1 MSNAIP
7 VRRSKRKLR
16 NKRGASAAPP
26 LPAWR
31 ANPLTT
37 YVKAFLEWSEAS
49 GQSAATT
56 GTRER
61 SLARFLEW
69 ADERGLA
76 HPMELT
82 RPVLEAWQRHLYL
95 ARKKDG
101 QPLSMSTQQ
110 TLIVALKAWF
120 KWMSRE
126 RHILVNPAHEL
137 ITPRSPR
144 TLPRVLLS
152 VAQVE
157 HALAQPDVAGLTGV
171 RDRALMELLY
181 SSGMRRAEA
190 ARLQLPEIDLA
201 RGTVMIRQGKGRRDR
216 LVPVGG
222 RACHWIARYLAEVR
236 PRLVTRTDD
245 WTLVLT
251 DYGEPYTNNR
261 LSDLVQRYLRMA
273 GIEHGACHALR
284 HACATHMLEGGA
296 DIRFIQVLLG
306 HAELSTT
313 QIYTHVA
320 IGKLIEIHAATHPA
334 RLERAT
340 TRHEGEPDSAA
351 GASAGDGAEAL
362 LDAIERE
369 GEGEDCEDADRVA
382 ADAPQARR

>member
-1 MSNAIP
+1 MTHATP
-7 VRRSKRKLR
+7 QRRNKRKLR
-16 NKRGASAAPP
+16 HKRGASAPQA
-26 LPAWR
+26 LPAWH
-31 ANPLTT
+31 ANPLYS
-37 YVKAFLEWSEAS
+37 YVKAFLEWAEAT
-49 GQSAATT
+49 GQSPTT
-56 GTRER
+56 TSTRER
-61 SLARFLEW
+61 SLARFLSW
-69 ADERGLA
+69 AEERGLV

-95 ARKKDG
+95 ARKTDG
-101 QPLSMSTQQ
+101 QPLTLSTQQ

-137 ITPRSPR
+137 VTPR
-144 TLPRVLLS
+144 LPRNLPKVLLS
-152 VAQVE
+152 IAQVE
-157 HALAQPDVAGLTGV
+157 HALAQPDVTGLTGV

-181 SSGMRRAEA
+181 SSGMRRSEA

-222 RACHWIARYLAEVR
+222 RAAHWIARYLNEVR
-236 PRLVTRTDD
+236 PQLVTRTDD
-245 WTLVLT
+245 WTLFLT
-251 DYGEPYTNNR
+251 DYGEPYCNNR
-261 LSDLVQRYLRMA
+261 LSDLVQRYLRMS
-273 GIEHGACHALR
+273 GIAHGACHALR

-334 RLERAT
+334 KLQRT
-340 TRHEGEPDSAA
+340 
-351 GASAGDGAEAL
+351 
-362 LDAIERE
+362 
-369 GEGEDCEDADRVA
+369 EDCAQRTDKTEADE
-382 ADAPQARR
+382 

>member
-1 MSNAIP
+1 MNQAVPPQSAQK
-7 VRRSKRKLR
+7 RCKKRKLR
-16 NKRGASAAPP
+16 NKRSASAPRTP
-26 LPAWR
+26 PAWR
-31 ANPLTT
+31 ANPLAS
-37 YVKAFLEWSEAS
+37 YVKAFLSWIEAT
-49 GQSAATT
+49 GQSAATAS
-56 GTRER
+56 TRER
-61 SLARFLEW
+61 GLARFLEW

-95 ARKKDG
+95 SRKANG
-101 QPLSMSTQQ
+101 QPLSLATQQ

-120 KWMSRE
+120 RWLSRE

-137 ITPRSPR
+137 ITPRRPR

-152 VAQVE
+152 VEEVE
-157 HALAQPDVAGLTGV
+157 RALAQPDVAGLTGV

-181 SSGMRRAEA
+181 STGMRRGEA
-190 ARLQLPEIDLA
+190 ARLQLPEIDLV

-216 LVPVGG
+216 LVPVGS
-222 RACHWIARYLAEVR
+222 RACHWIARYLDEVR
-236 PRLVTRTDD
+236 PKLVTRPDD
-245 WTLVLT
+245 WTLFLT
-251 DYGEPYTNNR
+251 DYGEPYGNNR

-334 RLERAT
+334 RMEQR
-340 TRHEGEPDSAA
+340 
-351 GASAGDGAEAL
+351 EAL
-362 LDAIERE
+362 LEALEAE
-369 GEGEDCEDADRVA
+369 GEED
-382 ADAPQARR
+382 

>member
-1 MSNAIP
+1 MSQAGP
-7 VRRSKRKLR
+7 PLAAQKRRSKRKLR
-16 NKRGASAAPP
+16 NKRAASTPQAA
-26 LPAWR
+26 PAWR
-31 ANPLTT
+31 ANPLAS
-37 YVKAFLEWSEAS
+37 YVKAFLAWSEAT
-49 GQSAATT
+49 GQSAATAS
-56 GTRER
+56 TRER

-69 ADERGLA
+69 ADERGLN

-95 ARKKDG
+95 ARKANG
-101 QPLSMSTQQ
+101 QPLSLATQQ

-120 KWMSRE
+120 RWMSRE

-152 VAQVE
+152 VEQVE
-157 HALAQPDVAGLTGV
+157 HALAQPDINGLTGV
-171 RDRALMELLY
+171 RDRAILELLY
-181 SSGMRRAEA
+181 STGMRRGEA
-190 ARLQLPEIDLA
+190 ARLQVPEIDLS

-216 LVPVGG
+216 LVPVGS
-222 RACHWIARYLAEVR
+222 RACHWIGRYLAEVR
-236 PRLVTRTDD
+236 PQLVTRPDD
-245 WTLVLT
+245 WTLFLT
-251 DYGEPYTNNR
+251 DYGEPYENNR

-273 GIEHGACHALR
+273 GIAHGACHALR

-334 RLERAT
+334 RMERNEMDALIEALER
-340 TRHEGEPDSAA
+340 
-351 GASAGDGAEAL
+351 
-362 LDAIERE
+362 
-369 GEGEDCEDADRVA
+369 EDE
-382 ADAPQARR
+382 